1 MHHDLEPERALGRAL
16 RELPDAAAR
25 PYDFREFER
34 RAQARAR
41 QTARGVQAL
50 AAAVALIVV
59 ASAALYMRVTGPR
72 NEGVAQLADSTP
84 AVAAVEATAA
94 ARADAM
100 ENWLA
105 ALPSDPALVRVGT
118 RAAVTGLEDRIAQ
131 VDDLL
136 SAARAE
142 QTQPARLSDLQQ
154 ERLRLVGA
162 LVQVRYAETL
172 ADATR

>member
-1 MHHDLEPERALGRAL
+1 MHHDLDPERAFGKAL
-16 RELPDAAAR
+16 RELPDEAAR
-25 PYDFREFER
+25 PYEFREFER

-41 QTARGVQAL
+41 RAVRSVQAL

-59 ASAALYMRVTGPR
+59 ASAALYMRLAGPR
-72 NEGVAQLADSTP
+72 NESAASLTGATP
-84 AVAAVEATAA
+84 AVAAGEANPG

-105 ALPSDPALVRVGT
+105 TLPSDPALVRVGT

-142 QTQPARLSDLQQ
+142 QAPPARLSDLQQ